1 MPRSCLWAEFT
12 GPNGRT
18 TVPGCGFSGP
28 FWFNCSDDTPQHLKP
43 IPPCLLRRMA
53 KNNDF
58 FIFPHPPGAGALTSC
73 GVLNGKI
80 LRKESAASHKRNSNP
95 TFISPRGICLR
106 DDNPPRFSRAGSAG
120 ARLPIVNQA
129 VHNCAYFFDYIIPFF
144 TVFQHGM

>member
-12 GPNGRT
+12 GPNGRA

-95 TFISPRGICLR
+95 TFHIPAWDMRSGMTTRHGFPGREVQGRGFQSSTKLCI
-106 DDNPPRFSRAGSAG
+106 
-120 ARLPIVNQA
+120 IVHA
-129 VHNCAYFFDYIIPFF
+129 FLTI
-144 TVFQHGM
+144 